1 VSFAVADTVEDLE
14 GEVEDGRGTCVR
26 RIWLDPDGPAPWRCG
41 GAKKIVIYGPTDS
54 TLDDLVFGA
63 FVKGGASAGG
73 KGCAWVT
80 SSAARA
86 FAVANFWPHSGVI
99 DAWRHPER
107 LRVR

>member
-1 VSFAVADTVEDLE
+1 MVLLLGVA
-14 GEVEDGRGTCVR
+14 
-26 RIWLDPDGPAPWRCG
+26 A
-41 GAKKIVIYGPTDS
+41 AQKKIVIYGATDS

-63 FVKGGASAGG
+63 FVKGRGICWRKGMRWAG
-73 KGCAWVT
+73 T
-80 SSAARA
+80 SSVSRV